1 MKRSETMQ
9 VLFFCLIPIGIII
22 LIFSIRSVKKTFS
35 GKIIVEIP
43 YSQKSSEFTLAGPG
57 NYSVWHKGTFFRK
70 APLDEFKPEILSKS
84 TGLKIRLYPS
94 LFRPNSNNG
103 RTARMELYRFSAP
116 EGKYVLELN
125 PGSSISG
132 TENSIIDLIP
142 AKMVD
147 YDKYFIQIRESQ
159 PLIHLLMGIVL
170 IALAGICMI
179 GGLVFGILA
188 GQIFKN

>member
-1 MKRSETMQ
+1 MQ
-9 VLFFCLIPIGIII
+9 VLFFCLIPVGIII
-22 LIFSIRSVKKTFS
+22 LIFSVRSVKKSFS
-35 GKIIVEIP
+35 GKIIAEVP
-43 YSQKSSEFTLAGPG
+43 FTRKSSEFILANPG

-70 APLDEFKPEILSKS
+70 APLDEFKPEIINKS

-94 LFRPNSNNG
+94 LFRPNSNDG
-103 RTARMELYRFSAP
+103 KTARMELYRFSAP

-125 PGSSISG
+125 PGSAISG
-132 TENSIIDLIP
+132 AESSIINLIP
-142 AKMVD
+142 AKIVD

-159 PLIHLLMGIVL
+159 PLFHLLTGIVL

-179 GGLVFGILA
+179 GGLVLGILA